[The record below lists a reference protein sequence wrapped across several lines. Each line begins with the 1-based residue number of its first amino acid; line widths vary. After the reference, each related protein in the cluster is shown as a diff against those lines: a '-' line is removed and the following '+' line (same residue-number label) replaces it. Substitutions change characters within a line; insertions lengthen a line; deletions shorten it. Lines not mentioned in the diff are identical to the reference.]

1 MEQLNLFDIVFPVYS
16 LPKVYEKIWE
26 KYNVTYMETIYGT
39 YVLDNKNMDGDTVG
53 KRRLQINNS
62 QLYRPRHVYYNI
74 PQFLHSKTNV
84 FMDSLGRVF
93 KYKKT
98 KMVPLKY
105 HKIKSIHRLNS
116 GECELELDIN
126 FSVKVNCRLAYSVQ
140 YVAVLHTKWGYILYS
155 FSEFEK
161 PNTRRKI

>member
-98 KMVPLKY
+98 EMVPLKY

-126 FSVKVNCRLAYSVQ
+126 FSIKVYCMLVYSV
-140 YVAVLHTKWGYILYS
+140 
-155 FSEFEK
+155 
-161 PNTRRKI
+161 